1 MSKIINSSKK
11 LSEKQKKKNID
22 KAFSKV
28 NWDEHIVGA
37 KYFVRGIMDKL
48 RREGKA

>member
-1 MSKIINSSKK
+1 MNKTTNLSK
-11 LSEKQKKKNID
+11 LTEKQKKKNID

-28 NWDEHIVGA
+28 NWDEYVVGG
-37 KYFVRGIMDKL
+37 KRFIQGVMIRL